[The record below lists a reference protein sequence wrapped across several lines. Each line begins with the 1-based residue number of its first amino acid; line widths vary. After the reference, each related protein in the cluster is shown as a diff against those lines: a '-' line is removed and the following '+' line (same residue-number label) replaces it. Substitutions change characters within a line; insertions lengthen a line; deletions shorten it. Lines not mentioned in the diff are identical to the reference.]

1 MFLLDI
7 MHHIFGQL
15 EVDPGA
21 TFENLK
27 QNSAVVGILYAIV
40 VVQSGVIV
48 KMWLKIDKIQDA
60 RINDLKERMK
70 AENDLKNE
78 LEEIKNLHYKRS

>member
-1 MFLLDI
+1 
-7 MHHIFGQL
+7 
-15 EVDPGA
+15 
-21 TFENLK
+21 
-27 QNSAVVGILYAIV
+27 VVGILYAIV

-70 AENDLKNE
+70 AEDDLKKE
-78 LEEIKNLHYKRS
+78 LEEIKELYYKRS